1 MAGKWGGE
9 KEVSSASMRCF
20 GFPFQWG
27 EGMVYSRFTLFCGQ
41 TQLLYGET
49 ASVPSGTILLDF
61 PLARQVRQS

>member
-9 KEVSSASMRCF
+9 KEVLSANMRYF

-27 EGMVYSRFTLFCGQ
+27 DGLVYSRFPLFCGQ

-49 ASVPSGTILLDF
+49 VNVPSGTILLDF
-61 PLARQVRQS
+61 PLARQARQS